1 MYIMFSE
8 QLFMYMHKQTVDAK
22 CIGTFYNFINMRMIF
37 EFESEHA
44 NAKLFL
50 PNKSDVLFGY
60 RNVSLYIIL

>member
-1 MYIMFSE
+1 
-8 QLFMYMHKQTVDAK
+8 MHKQTVDAK